1 MAPEAARPRGRPAH
15 TPGVTVL
22 SYTPNGRK
30 VITGGSNSAI
40 RIYTTAEDGEPKTV
54 DEGVDG
60 HLAIA
65 ALNDSFVMGAED
77 GTVWQYGLPDGKMDK
92 MLVRCSLPVRNLAI
106 SKDGEWV
113 AVASDE
119 LSVKIVNI
127 EDMTH
132 VKYLRDQTKAVKH
145 VTFDPSGRYV
155 AVSCSD
161 GIIYVYSFIETEPTL
176 LQKVD
181 GVIRRLETEDEA
193 TSQAVW
199 HPDGTAFAAVEATK
213 DIVVVSSSDWTKQKK
228 FSNGH
233 TADITALAWSP
244 NGALLVS
251 ASADGQIVLWETRTQ
266 NILRK
271 YDFPNVTNVAWH
283 PVANELSFTTSD
295 GELFIH
301 KDFIPSE
308 YKQLLEKTLEVAP
321 LLSTGIDVGSEFP
334 SRTFANGL
342 RRERGLRK
350 DSPDSLDDILGPMDD
365 EEDFVDDDDGAG
377 YAEGINPLGKRS
389 NGHLGDPFGHANKR
403 RTGGLWQPQK
413 HEPFQP
419 GSTPWRGG
427 RRYLCLNLIGFVW
440 SVDQDTHNTVTV
452 EFYDRERYRDF
463 HFTDPFLYDKACMN
477 DKGTLFSC
485 QPSDGNPASIFYRP
499 HEMWTART
507 DWRTDL
513 PEGEKITAIALSN
526 SYITVSTS
534 ANYIRVYTLFGTP
547 FRIYRQKSQTVTCAA
562 WRDYVLTIGNG
573 SVGSDGIAQLTYSIE
588 NVKEDRICQ
597 NEDIVA
603 LADDTDLRSVF
614 FSDKGDPCI
623 YDSSGVLL
631 VLQHWRKPGQARWVP
646 LLDTKQLDRV
656 ASGKKQETY
665 WPVAVAEN
673 AFHCIILK
681 GGDQYPYFPR
691 PLLTEFDFKIPI
703 SSTRKDPANDDDGDT
718 EMEASNGQDTNRK
731 LQETLVRVVIE
742 ASLLEDCVEAEEGS
756 SAQLADQ
763 RRKEVEVDK
772 TILQLL
778 AVECREGEEK
788 GMKAYELVTMFR
800 DRTGKML
807 EAASKIAQRYER
819 TILDER
825 IRTLAER
832 RLLGEDDDNDDT
844 FV

>member
-77 GTVWQYGLPDGKMDK
+77 GTVWQYSLPDGKMDK

-176 LQKVD
+176 LQKID

-251 ASADGQIVLWETRTQ
+251 ASTDGQIVLWETRTQ

-334 SRTFANGL
+334 KRTFANGL
-342 RRERGLRK
+342 RRERGVRK
-350 DSPDSLDDILGPMDD
+350 GSPDSLDDILGPMDD

-403 RTGGLWQPQK
+403 RTGELWQPQK

-485 QPSDGNPASIFYRP
+485 QPSDGNRASIFYRP

-534 ANYIRVYTLFGTP
+534 ANYVRIYTLFGTP

-718 EMEASNGQDTNRK
+718 EMEASNGQDANRK

-763 RRKEVEVDK
+763 RRKEVEIDK